1 MSVLAATF
9 QLAPSDF
16 PPFALGFMGLGTGYL
31 IYGPQELFKFPK
43 RDAGVDYGTGVWGI
57 WLPGFMQFVTGIF
70 TFAGLVLFGTF
81 AKDAPFYMAAL
92 AFTAYGVHWFAIG
105 WNRMKQVDAR
115 VNLGMAVGFLLI
127 SLLGTI
133 VFFKVG
139 DDPVG
144 ILFVGLILVYI
155 ADIFASLGASAPKAA
170 ATGTRVLGFFHIIT
184 GLWLIYLMFALT
196 LNVATG
202 ATMWV

>member
-1 MSVLAATF
+1 MSVLAATI

-31 IYGPQELFKFPK
+31 IYGPQELFGFPK

-57 WLPGFMQFVTGIF
+57 WLPGFMQFVTGVF

-81 AKDAPFYMAAL
+81 AKDAPYYMAAL

-105 WNRMKQVDAR
+105 WNRMRQIDPR
-115 VNLGMAVGFLLI
+115 VNVGMAFGFLLI
-127 SLLGTI
+127 SILGVI

-139 DDPVG
+139 DNPVG
-144 ILFVGLILVYI
+144 GLFIGLVCVYV
-155 ADIFASLGASAPKAA
+155 ADFVASLGASAPKLSAI
-170 ATGTRVLGFFHIIT
+170 GTRVLGFFHIGT
-184 GLWLIYLMFALT
+184 GLWLLYLMFGLT
-196 LNVATG
+196 LNVAAG
-202 ATMWV
+202 FNLPV